1 MISVVSPA
9 KSLDFDTSSGIKEF
23 TQPAFLKE
31 SEVLINDLKKYSP
44 VQLSALMK
52 ISDKLGALNTERYDE
67 WETPFTLNNAK
78 QAVFAFQGDVYQGLE
93 IETFSKEDLKFAQS
107 NFRILS
113 GLYGVLKPLDLMQA
127 YRLEMG
133 TSFKNK
139 NGRNLYDFWGASITE
154 YLNRELKEQSS
165 EVLLNLASNEYFK
178 VIKSKQLNARIIT
191 PVFKD
196 WKNGQYKII
205 SFFAKKAR
213 GMMASYQLKNRINNH
228 EDLKGFGA
236 AGYLYNNDLSYG
248 DDLVF
253 TRKQE

>member
-1 MISVVSPA
+1 
-9 KSLDFDTSSGIKEF
+9 
-23 TQPAFLKE
+23 
-31 SEVLINDLKKYSP
+31 
-44 VQLSALMK
+44 
-52 ISDKLGALNTERYDE
+52 
-67 WETPFTLNNAK
+67 
-78 QAVFAFQGDVYQGLE
+78 
-93 IETFSKEDLKFAQS
+93 
-107 NFRILS
+107 
-113 GLYGVLKPLDLMQA
+113 
-127 YRLEMG
+127 MG

-154 YLNRELKEQSS
+154 HLNRELKELSS

-205 SFFAKKAR
+205 SFLAKKAR
-213 GMMASYQLKNRINNH
+213 GMMASYQLKNRINNP
-228 EDLKGFGA
+228 EDLKGFDA
-236 AGYLYNNDLSYG
+236 AGYLYNNDMSYG